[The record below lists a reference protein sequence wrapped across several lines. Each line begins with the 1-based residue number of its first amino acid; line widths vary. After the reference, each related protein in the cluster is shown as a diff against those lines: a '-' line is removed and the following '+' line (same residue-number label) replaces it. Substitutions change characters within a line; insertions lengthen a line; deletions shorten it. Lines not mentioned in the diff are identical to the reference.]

1 MEIIVLTILLAFC
14 ASLTLLINYYRKLLS
29 DGRREYP
36 RDEIVQIPHFLWMEW
51 SHLVKYDTTTSYIGV
66 GLGALLAFLLSY
78 MGGLYGAHYESYFF
92 HSAILPGLWFLGLPF
107 LKEQYLDELKLT
119 TFWQNLIANDT
130 PFFFGFTVMMM
141 AKSLMVYGMY
151 HALSFLW
158 ILTNVGISMT
168 LLIYKL
174 TQFEKAENTLS
185 VRHPDR
191 SEPPTENW

>member
-14 ASLTLLINYYRKLLS
+14 AALTLLINYYRRLLF

-36 RDEIVQIPHFLWMEW
+36 REEIVEVPHFLWIEW
-51 SHLVKYDTTTSYIGV
+51 QNLVKHETTVSYIGI
-66 GLGALLAFLLSY
+66 GIGALLAFFVSY

-107 LKEQYLDELKLT
+107 LKEQYLDDLKLNS
-119 TFWQNLIANDT
+119 FWQSLLANDT
-130 PFFFGFTVMMM
+130 PFFFGFTVMII

-158 ILTNVGISMT
+158 VLANVAIAMS

-174 TQFEKAENTLS
+174 IQFEKAENALS
-185 VRHPDR
+185 VRRPDH
-191 SEPPTENW
+191 SKPPEENW